1 METRQR
7 STLPQRVYED
17 FVPQHELLR
26 EQDEDTLIVNDAGT
40 FFCYRFRSINTSNSS
55 IFLENKKLFCCS
67 FFLHI
72 GFSKDQLKFKI
83 DRHGKLEMIGERP
96 LTDTKW
102 SRFHKEFQV
111 PDRSTLDRI
120 HAKFYNGLLE
130 ITLPKSSGMAAVQ
143 DEPTEAAKQQ
153 DVKKNQE
160 SDAQKVE
167 EDKKDQFKEPKGT
180 EKVAGKDG
188 DEDDEEGTERIDAG
202 KKAAV
207 TPASYCGGKPKL
219 VKLKLKIG
227 KLNSETYQARQK
239 NSSSQIAILRMH
251 VCIRI
256 RATTPLGLFSKA
268 EELGAVCSADVAVVA
283 FTSCGKAFSF
293 GDDSIRRYLRLAR
306 EHDGNQDGREE
317 CGSVKATG
325 MEDPVRRLRF
335 LEELRRKAIARAED
349 LAQVRVE
356 AAVASSS
363 NGGTEAGEP
372 FLVGATTSWGPSPL
386 VETPVGDCSFPE
398 LLSMQPS
405 ARKSGSK
412 WADPFGLIWAVP
424 PPDRGGAT
432 AQSHS
437 ETEPRRCHR
446 LTGAVLPPSLTRR
459 LSPGGATA

>member
-26 EQDEDTLIVNDAGT
+26 EQDEDTLVVNVAGT

-67 FFLHI
+67 FFLHV
-72 GFSKDQLKFKI
+72 GFSKDQLKVKI
-83 DRHGKLEMIGERP
+83 NRHGKLEMTGERP

-111 PDRSTLDRI
+111 PDRSTLERI
-120 HAKFYNGLLE
+120 RAKFYYGLLE

-143 DEPTEAAKQQ
+143 DEPAEAVKQQ

-167 EDKKDQFKEPKGT
+167 EDKKDQLKEPKGT

-188 DEDDEEGTERIDAG
+188 DEDGEEGTERIDAG

-219 VKLKLKIG
+219 VKVKLKIG
-227 KLNSETYQARQK
+227 KLNSGTCQARQ
-239 NSSSQIAILRMH
+239 
-251 VCIRI
+251 
-256 RATTPLGLFSKA
+256 A
-268 EELGAVCSADVAVVA
+268 EELGAVVA

-335 LEELRRKAIARAED
+335 LEELRRKAIAPAED
-349 LAQVRVE
+349 LAQAWAE
-356 AAVASSS
+356 ATVVSSS

-386 VETPVGDCSFPE
+386 METPVGDCSYRSSEEDSLERCGTVEEPFVVDATV
-398 LLSMQPS
+398 SWPS
-405 ARKSGSK
+405 SHHSPMSGD
-412 WADPFGLIWAVP
+412 AFAAG
-424 PPDRGGAT
+424 
-432 AQSHS
+432 
-437 ETEPRRCHR
+437 
-446 LTGAVLPPSLTRR
+446 
-459 LSPGGATA
+459 